1 MTSCMIKLNTLEKV
15 KSFVNQMSR
24 EEDCYKL
31 ICGHY
36 TVNATSILGI
46 LSLDLTRPIKLQSS
60 NGKEIPEAALT
71 YLC

>member
-15 KSFVNQMSR
+15 KTFVNQMSR

-31 ICGHY
+31 TCGHY

-46 LSLDLTRPIKLQSS
+46 LSLDLTRPIQLKSS
-60 NGKEIPEAALT
+60 NGKDLPESALE
-71 YLC
+71 YMC